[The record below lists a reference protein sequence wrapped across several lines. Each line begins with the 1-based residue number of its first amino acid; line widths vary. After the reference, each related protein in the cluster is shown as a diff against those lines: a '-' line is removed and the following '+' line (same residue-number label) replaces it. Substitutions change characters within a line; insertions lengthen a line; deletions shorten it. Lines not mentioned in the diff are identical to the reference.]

1 MNLAAL
7 ALTVV
12 FVADDGRLPALSLEL
27 VEQAGSRSLVA
38 ALVSPTTA
46 PEGLERRQAVGRAVL
61 PAGAWPIGP
70 AGTSVV
76 PAVDGVIVTI
86 DDAGAWAAAF
96 APPPPPPDA
105 KPAKATKPTKPPPS
119 PHAWPPPSLP
129 VAGPRA
135 LRLFLPAV
143 VDGAPMSA
151 SLHLPGGAA
160 VPGHAVAFTHVV
172 DSDGIVVARG
182 DGEGAAGVEVVAPRF
197 TASTPMTPCGTS
209 VAPILLRQTSGEAGP
224 ALCVADLE
232 IRGFGGLRHGDL
244 PAKDRPAR
252 GVVLRR
258 VVGGRANATAPS
270 VAGPPPKASP
280 SRY

>member
-27 VEQAGSRSLVA
+27 VEQSGSRSLVA

-46 PEGLERRQAVGRAVL
+46 PEGLERRQPVGRAVL

-70 AGTSVV
+70 TGTSVV

-96 APPPPPPDA
+96 APPPSAPA
-105 KPAKATKPTKPPPS
+105 EKPTKATKPLPS

-135 LRLFLPAV
+135 LRLLLPAV

-151 SLHLPGGAA
+151 SLHLPGGGA
-160 VPGHAVAFTHVV
+160 VPGYAVAFTRVV
-172 DSDGIVVARG
+172 DGDGVAVARA
-182 DGEGAAGVEVVAPRF
+182 DGEGAAGVEVGAARV
-197 TASTPMTPCGTS
+197 TASTPMTPCGTATVS
-209 VAPILLRQTSGEAGP
+209 VLLRQASGEAGP
-224 ALCVADLE
+224 ALCMADLE
-232 IRGFGGLRHGDL
+232 IRGFGGLRHGDQ
-244 PAKDRPAR
+244 PAKDRAAR

-258 VVGGRANATAPS
+258 VVTAPTGAVPS
-270 VAGPPPKASP
+270 AAPTPPKAPP